1 MLHSYGFVF
10 SLMVYYL
17 SMAYVENDIL
27 ILILQQECS
36 ENGDTLLHDTKTHVG
51 DTHEFV
57 CTRCNLNIQERFVIG
72 PFGDSN
78 VCGQYIESVMKQSN
92 ILNCPTCGK
101 RIENVIRVHQM

>member
-1 MLHSYGFVF
+1 M
-10 SLMVYYL
+10 
-17 SMAYVENDIL
+17 
-27 ILILQQECS
+27 
-36 ENGDTLLHDTKTHVG
+36 
-51 DTHEFV
+51 
-57 CTRCNLNIQERFVIG
+57 IG

>member
-1 MLHSYGFVF
+1 MKIQDS
-10 SLMVYYL
+10 SLL
-17 SMAYVENDIL
+17 KLGVEHIP
-27 ILILQQECS
+27 
-36 ENGDTLLHDTKTHVG
+36 TLESVEQNRTCVEHFIGTL
-51 DTHEFV
+51 
-57 CTRCNLNIQERFVIG
+57 QERFVIG